1 MFQRVIS
8 FETPIAKNFFC
19 LGCAN
24 YFEYFRSLGDNR
36 QILDKRL
43 SQKLLILLLLLGGQR
58 LNSVFHFTIDRMII
72 SSTSVTFSQEHVLNH
87 SKPGRKLDI
96 FKYRAYSDPNLCVLE
111 CLKEY
116 INRRRGYL

>member
-1 MFQRVIS
+1 MPKLS
-8 FETPIAKNFFC
+8 FVWDVQIM
-19 LGCAN
+19 
-24 YFEYFRSLGDNR
+24 FEYFRNLGDNS
-36 QILDKRL
+36 QISDKHL

-58 LNSVFHFTIDRMII
+58 LSSVFHFTIDRMII